1 MRAAAALLALAST
14 AEVSAQTP
22 PAWINPGP
30 AVATGNMCGLAYHHK
45 GHAEPVDLTGTLC
58 SAWSDN
64 SCCTFATAD
73 ESLHKYDTLQGASA
87 LYGGGLGISACGRV
101 STACQTFFIQESC
114 LYECDVNAG
123 RFRRH
128 AGDAACADDG
138 NTWQLSNFPLKV

>member
-1 MRAAAALLALAST
+1 MKTASLLLSLTGAA
-14 AEVSAQTP
+14 AQTP
-22 PAWINPGP
+22 AWVNPG
-30 AVATGNMCGLAYHHK
+30 ATVATGNMCGLQYHHK
-45 GHAEPVDLTGTLC
+45 PHAEPVDLTNTEC

-73 ESLHKYDTLQGASA
+73 ESLHKYDTQQGTST
-87 LYGGGLGISACGRV
+87 LYGGGLGISGCGRV
-101 STACQTFFIQESC
+101 SPECQTFFIQESC